1 MMEMTK
7 KLLNALV
14 GESLA
19 VPPLWLMRQ
28 AGRYLP
34 EYRAVRAQAG
44 SFLDLCFN
52 PELAAEVTLQPIRRF
67 DFDAAII
74 FADILL
80 IPAALGCNLRFVE
93 GEGPRLDPVTRSA
106 QLDGA
111 ELGTQ
116 LDPVYAALR
125 LVRQELAVDK
135 ALIGFCGAPFTVACY
150 MVSGGGSKDFS
161 AVDAYISRDR
171 ADFLRLLDSI
181 VAHSIIYLCAQVAAG
196 AEVLQ
201 IFESWAGLVRP
212 EDWQDCVVRPTAKIV
227 AAVKAVYPHIPIIG
241 FPRGA
246 GGRYHGFAKATG
258 VTAVGLDQ
266 SVTLEMAAAV
276 QTECPVQGNLDPAM
290 LVQGRAAQA
299 DAVRAIKTKLGG
311 GAFIFNLGHG
321 ITPDTPL
328 EHVKDLVRQV
338 RAL

>member
-1 MMEMTK
+1 MEMTK
-7 KLLNALV
+7 KLLSALA

-52 PELAAEVTLQPIRRF
+52 PALAAEVTLQPIRRF

-106 QLDGA
+106 QLDGK

-125 LVRQELAVDK
+125 LVRQDLAVDK
-135 ALIGFCGAPFTVACY
+135 ALIGFCGAPFTVVCY

-161 AVDAYISRDR
+161 AVDQYLVRDR
-171 ADFLRLLDSI
+171 ADFLSLLDII
-181 VAHSIIYLCAQVAAG
+181 VAHSITYLCAQVAAG

-201 IFESWAGLVRP
+201 VFESWAGLVRP
-212 EDWQDCVVRPTAKIV
+212 EDWQDCVVQPTAKIV
-227 AAVKAVYPHIPIIG
+227 AGVKAVYPHIPIIG

-246 GGRYHGFAKATG
+246 GGRTYGFAKATG
-258 VTAVGLDQ
+258 VNAVGLDH
-266 SVTLEMAAAV
+266 SVTLDMAAAV
-276 QTECPVQGNLDPAM
+276 QTQCPVQGNLDPAM
-290 LVQGRAAQA
+290 LVEGGAAQA
-299 DAVRAIKTKLGG
+299 DAVRAIKTKLGA

-321 ITPDTPL
+321 ITPDTPI
-328 EHVKDLVRQV
+328 EHVNALVRQV
-338 RAL
+338 REI